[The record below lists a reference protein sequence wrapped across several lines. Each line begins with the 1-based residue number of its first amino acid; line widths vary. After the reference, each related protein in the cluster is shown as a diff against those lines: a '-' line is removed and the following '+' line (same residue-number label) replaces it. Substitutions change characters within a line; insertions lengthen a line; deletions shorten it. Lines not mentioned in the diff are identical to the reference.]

1 MNEINPIVIA
11 NNIEKL
17 SAERGITK
25 IKAFIDSEGVK
36 DFIVNK
42 NNKEKMPSFV
52 KVFQMA
58 DYFGVSIDYLV
69 GYTPENEENPRIQ
82 KLIEFASR
90 LTDEQL
96 DGFIETYSKLLDS
109 LKKWFQTAFG
119 LVYPSAI
126 QEKYREV
133 YRVFLF

>member
-17 SAERGITK
+17 STERGITK
-25 IKAFIDSEGVK
+25 TKALIDSGVGK
-36 DFIVNK
+36 DFIVNMI
-42 NNKEKMPSFV
+42 NKKQIPSFV
-52 KVFQMA
+52 KVFQIA

-109 LKKWFQTAFG
+109 LKK
-119 LVYPSAI
+119 
-126 QEKYREV
+126 
-133 YRVFLF
+133 